1 VSEEVQGRKNS
12 LLGELE
18 TAVRK
23 AHANG
28 KSAYLWSQALFICA
42 LSCSVIAV
50 AVGLFANVSAKT
62 VGGIAALPPLIAF
75 IAVNLK
81 LESRS
86 RWHYEK
92 EYVMDAL
99 RSRLRYQLPEEP
111 SVDDIAAIANERDKQ
126 NARLEEKWQETNVIS
141 WVDLLKP
148 PKKPPDDKSAGQ
160 LPSR

>member
-1 VSEEVQGRKNS
+1 MPVSEEVQSRKNS

-23 AHANG
+23 AHSNG
-28 KSAYLWSQALFICA
+28 KSAYLWSQFLFICA
-42 LSCSVIAV
+42 LSCSVIAA
-50 AVGLFANVSAKT
+50 AVGLFANNVSAKT

-75 IAVNLK
+75 IGANLK

-99 RSRLRYQLPEEP
+99 RSRLRYQLPEQP
-111 SVDDIAAIANERDKQ
+111 SVDDIAAIASERDKQ
-126 NARLEEKWQETNVIS
+126 NARLEDKWQETNVIS
-141 WVDLLKP
+141 WVDLLKA
-148 PKKPPDDKSAGQ
+148 KKPPDDKSARKG
-160 LPSR
+160 

>member
-1 VSEEVQGRKNS
+1 MPLSEEVKSRKDS

-18 TAVRK
+18 TAIRK
-23 AHANG
+23 AHTNG
-28 KSAYLWSQALFICA
+28 KSAYLWSQFLFICA
-42 LSCSVIAV
+42 LSSSVVAT
-50 AVGLFANVSAKT
+50 AVGLFADVSAKT

-75 IAVNLK
+75 IGVNLK

-111 SVDDIAAIANERDKQ
+111 SADDIAAIASERDKQ

-141 WVDLLKP
+141 WIDLLKA
-148 PKKPPDDKSAGQ
+148 KKPPDDKPA
-160 LPSR
+160 LKA